1 MVVAA
6 LLVVSTGAPAD
17 SKYGTTHV
25 LLLYF
30 RKFKFV
36 RVSSLVQ
43 YLYNMYIVK
52 RFEIVFSFNVHVYA
66 INRNASVI
74 CQSECTCLYQTVN
87 MEVSFVKS
95 NENTYPEGRALMRI
109 YRVVPHTKRG
119 RF

>member
-25 LLLYF
+25 LLLYC

-36 RVSSLVQ
+36 RVTSLVGR

-52 RFEIVFSFNVHVYA
+52 RFVIVFSFNVHVYA
-66 INRNASVI
+66 INRNDSVL
-74 CQSECTCLYQTVN
+74 CQSECAMST
-87 MEVSFVKS
+87 S
-95 NENTYPEGRALMRI
+95 NS
-109 YRVVPHTKRG
+109 KRG
-119 RF
+119 SFLC